1 MGGSGHIFFRH
12 QTNSFSQELHH
23 HFAQESFTLDPNHP
37 RRQYNTSA
45 DLDLVDQVEK
55 DLVLVRS
62 LNQEWEKSPQHS
74 SLVEFAARQQ
84 AQSRKRPP
92 AHDLDFD
99 QEYPPTRLFQQSGAA
114 QETQPYSWRYTSL
127 NRSLVAAPE
136 TRPRNR
142 LFAPLACAQV
152 AAQATQPRNQTFE
165 ALFHGN
171 PFSESAPSAEDLGSI
186 DPNFLRLD
194 FDPYSLSLDPVPK
207 RRRGRPPGRKNDK
220 TIARENQARQGP
232 EAKDSD
238 SPPQ

>member
-45 DLDLVDQVEK
+45 DLYLVNQVEK

-62 LNQEWEKSPQHS
+62 LNQEWENSPQHS

-92 AHDLDFD
+92 AHDPGFA
-99 QEYPPTRLFQQSGAA
+99 QEHPPSRLFRQSDAA
-114 QETQPYSWRYTSL
+114 QETQPYSWRYTPLS
-127 NRSLVAAPE
+127 RSLVAAPE

-142 LFAPLACAQV
+142 LFAPLVCAQV

-165 ALFHGN
+165 ALVHGN
-171 PFSESAPSAEDLGSI
+171 TLSESVPDAEDLGSI
-186 DPNFLRLD
+186 DPNYLRLD
-194 FDPYSLSLDPVPK
+194 LDPNPLSLDLVPR
-207 RRRGRPPGRKNDK
+207 RRRGRPPGRKNNK
-220 TIARENQARQGP
+220 TIARENQARQRL
-232 EAKDSD
+232 EAKHSD